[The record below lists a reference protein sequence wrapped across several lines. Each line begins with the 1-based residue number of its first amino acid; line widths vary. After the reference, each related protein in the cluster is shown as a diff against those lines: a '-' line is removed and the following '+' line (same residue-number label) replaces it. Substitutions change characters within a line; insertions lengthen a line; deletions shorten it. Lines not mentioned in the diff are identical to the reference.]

1 MGTGRI
7 LEISVSGFPAA
18 TLQCFAGSSRIDS
31 CNFCVGGF
39 VQLRCGSVCFSFRC
53 VRQHFFITLEG
64 TGQNDPGVTFLRNI
78 PTLVW
83 AFILFSSLGIGTGV
97 GFIALLISTFAFMT
111 RAFIE
116 VIDEVSCDAMEG
128 LTACGGTFWQKV
140 CQGIVPTCLTQ
151 FIAWFL
157 YCIELNIRAST
168 IVGMVGGGGIGLVL
182 FSYIKSFN
190 YAGAAGIIL
199 VIAAMVI
206 MVEFLT
212 NYLRRKVLT

>member
-1 MGTGRI
+1 MPIVKLRT
-7 LEISVSGFPAA
+7 ISSFPA
-18 TLQCFAGSSRIDS
+18 FSRVIS
-31 CNFCVGGF
+31 LSFI
-39 VQLRCGSVCFSFRC
+39 FSY
-53 VRQHFFITLEG
+53 Q
-64 TGQNDPGVTFLRNI
+64 
-78 PTLVW
+78 
-83 AFILFSSLGIGTGV
+83 
-97 GFIALLISTFAFMT
+97 ISRYT
-111 RAFIE
+111 
-116 VIDEVSCDAMEG
+116 
-128 LTACGGTFWQKV
+128 CGGTFWHKV